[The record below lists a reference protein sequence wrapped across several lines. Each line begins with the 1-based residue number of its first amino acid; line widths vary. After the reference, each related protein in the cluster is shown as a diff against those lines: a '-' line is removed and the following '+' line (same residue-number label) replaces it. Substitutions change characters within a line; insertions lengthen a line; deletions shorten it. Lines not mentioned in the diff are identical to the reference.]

1 MYFSFMVLIYQQVIM
16 KLNKQ
21 IESIITVV
29 ESLKESQVQL
39 FEKGLFLHHKN
50 RSKMGD
56 TVYESPTSI

>member
-1 MYFSFMVLIYQQVIM
+1 M

-39 FEKGLFLHHKN
+39 FEKLLRNGLFLHHKN